1 MNLKV
6 KNISSVGGG
15 AEIVAEA
22 VKNLTKV
29 PDELFYLS
37 SSPQFDLVM
46 GMIKMKGGVT
56 NE

>member
-1 MNLKV
+1 
-6 KNISSVGGG
+6 

-29 PDELFYLS
+29 PDERFYLS